1 MSLNKD
7 IFFSKIN
14 KLSCFENNP
23 HFAVGVS
30 GGPDSMALVYLLNTW
45 LKEKKG
51 KLTALIFDHGIRN
64 NSREEANEVKNIL
77 KEMEVNSF
85 IIKAQKYKTIKKNMA
100 QARDN
105 RFEGLIN
112 YCKNN
117 NILHLFLGHHFDDNL
132 ETYLIRKLNGSNLE
146 GLGSI
151 SLINYFYKIQILRP
165 LLNINKQSIINFNKN
180 NNIKFLKDP
189 SNDDIKFTR
198 VKVRNFLKNKLNYNL
213 VMSDFN
219 SLKKQIPNYKKM
231 IWELFIKNL
240 IKVNDT
246 KVRIG
251 FDGLMGIDELIIEKH
266 ILIILKF
273 FSENKYQTKSSKI
286 KFFIAAIKKSDF
298 KIYNLSGIIIEKDRD
313 SLIFSKK

>member
-30 GGPDSMALVYLLNTW
+30 GGPDSMALVYLLNKW

-64 NSREEANEVKNIL
+64 NSRKEANEVKSIL
-77 KEMEVNSF
+77 KEMQINSF
-85 IIKAQKYKTIKKNMA
+85 VIKAQKHKTNKTNMA
-100 QARDN
+100 QARSN
-105 RFEGLIN
+105 RFEGLLN
-112 YCKNN
+112 YCKRN
-117 NILHLFLGHHFDDNL
+117 NIIHLFLGHHFDDNL
-132 ETYLIRKLNGSNLE
+132 ETFLIRRLNGSNLE

-151 SLINYFYKIQILRP
+151 SPINYFYKIQILRP
-165 LLNINKQSIINFNKN
+165 LINIKKESIINFNKKH
-180 NNIKFLKDP
+180 NIKYLNDP
-189 SNDDIKFTR
+189 SNEDTKFTR
-198 VKVRNFLKNKLNYNL
+198 IKVRNFLKNRFHNNK

-231 IWELFIKNL
+231 IWELFTSNL
-240 IKVNDT
+240 IKVNND
-246 KVRIG
+246 KVRVG
-251 FDGLMGIDELIIEKH
+251 FDKLMNIDDLIIEKH

-273 FSENKYQTKSSKI
+273 FSANKYQTKSSKI
-286 KFFIAAIKKSDF
+286 KLFIVAIKKSDF
-298 KIYNLSGIIIEKDRD
+298 KIFNLSGIIIEKYRD
-313 SLIFSKK
+313 SVIFSKK

>member
-7 IFFSKIN
+7 IFFSTIN

-23 HFAVGVS
+23 HVAVGVS
-30 GGPDSMALVYLLNTW
+30 GGPDSMGLVYLLNKW

-51 KLTALIFDHGIRN
+51 NLSALIFDHSIRN

-112 YCKNN
+112 YCKSN

-151 SLINYFYKIQILRP
+151 SSINYFYKIQILRP

-198 VKVRNFLKNKLNYNL
+198 VKIRNFLKNKLNYNL
-213 VMSDFN
+213 VISDFKT
-219 SLKKQIPNYKKM
+219 LKKQIPNYKKM

-240 IKVNDT
+240 IKVNDA

-273 FSENKYQTKSSKI
+273 FSENKYKTKSSKI

>member
-7 IFFSKIN
+7 IFFSTIN

-23 HFAVGVS
+23 HVAVGVS
-30 GGPDSMALVYLLNTW
+30 GGPDSMGLVYLLNKW

-51 KLTALIFDHGIRN
+51 KLSALIFDHSIRN

-112 YCKNN
+112 YCKSN

-151 SLINYFYKIQILRP
+151 SSINYFYKIQILRP

-198 VKVRNFLKNKLNYNL
+198 VKIRNFLKNKLNYNL
-213 VMSDFN
+213 VISDFKT
-219 SLKKQIPNYKKM
+219 LKKQIPNYKKM